1 MSKKDKNRQ
10 RELLTPTGRVKQRAV
25 VYDNN
30 EPMGHGTR
38 ITHSGHQY
46 RLLEVL
52 PIDCKR
58 FPDAW
63 PKPGWYWERGPWGTV
78 ARDAVGGPFKTPRAA
93 KLDIE
98 RH

>member
-10 RELLTPTGRVKQRAV
+10 REMLTPTGRVKQRAV
-25 VYDNN
+25 VQYDG
-30 EPMGHGTR
+30 PLGHDTKLSYG
-38 ITHSGHQY
+38 GHQY
-46 RLLEVL
+46 RIIEVL
-52 PIDCKR
+52 PVDSKR

-63 PKPGWYWERGPWGTV
+63 PSPGWYWERGPWSTV